1 MRVLLIEDQ
10 PSSASP
16 VAQML
21 SAEGFAIYWT
31 GLAEMSVEPSNLA
44 GYDIVLLDLN
54 SPHLRDYHT
63 LRRLRVIKA
72 QTPVLILSGIL
83 QMDAKVRLLGFGA
96 DAHLAKPVRRE
107 ELVARV
113 QIMARGR
120 KDRSRSVICA
130 GQLKVDLDSR
140 TVKVG
145 ATHVHLSNSEYA
157 VLELLLMRKGTIV
170 TKRMLADHLY
180 RGRGEPD
187 LKTIDVFVCHLRKK
201 LVGAMYGE
209 SLIETVRGRGYV
221 LLDPDHG
228 AIAS

>member
-1 MRVLLIEDQ
+1 MRVRLIEDQ

-31 GLAEMSVEPSNLA
+31 GLAEMSIEPSNVA

-54 SPHLRDYHT
+54 YPHLRDYHT
-63 LRRLRVIKA
+63 LRRLRAIKS
-72 QTPVLILSGIL
+72 QTPVLILSGIP

-96 DAHLAKPVRRE
+96 DAHLAKPVHRE

-113 QIMARGR
+113 QFMARGR
-120 KDRSRSVICA
+120 KDRSHSVICA

-145 ATHVHLSNSEYA
+145 ATHVHLSSSEYA

-187 LKTIDVFVCHLRKK
+187 LKTIDVFICHLRKK
-201 LVGAMYGE
+201 LARALYGE
-209 SLIETVRGRGYV
+209 SHIVTVRGHGYV
-221 LLDPDHG
+221 LLDPDQG
-228 AIAS
+228 AITS